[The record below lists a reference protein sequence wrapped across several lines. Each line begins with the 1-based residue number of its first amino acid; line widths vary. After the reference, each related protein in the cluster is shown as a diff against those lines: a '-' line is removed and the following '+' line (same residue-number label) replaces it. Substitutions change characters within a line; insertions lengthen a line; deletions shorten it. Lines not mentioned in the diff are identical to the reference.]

1 MSALS
6 RDGMCPKFEIK
17 EPAVHQI
24 GCEITTWVKSAKV
37 EIHNKP
43 SQDRSWSYTCTSPAY
58 YGFPLFADL
67 THVVRLQITSGRYRT
82 KHGQAIRTEFI
93 EEFVLPDW
101 TCSMYANSSMNSVRI
116 A

>member
-1 MSALS
+1 M
-6 RDGMCPKFEIK
+6 
-17 EPAVHQI
+17 
-24 GCEITTWVKSAKV
+24 VKKV
-37 EIHNKP
+37 RIH
-43 SQDRSWSYTCTSPAY
+43 
-58 YGFPLFADL
+58 F
-67 THVVRLQITSGRYRT
+67 TSGVQWFSVTKMDAYFFYHTVTSGGYRT